1 MKKIVSMLITMAI
14 TMGSGPVLAGTFG
27 IHAPMVRMVPPG
39 QTVSAAFMI
48 LHNHG
53 MKERTVIAAH
63 SDVADAVELHNHI
76 MEDGM
81 MKMRRVD
88 AIAVPG
94 HAEVVLKPGGLHI
107 MLIGLTRGLEVG
119 EKVTLELEFA
129 DGERLSFK
137 APVQMASGEHDHATH
152 DH

>member
-1 MKKIVSMLITMAI
+1 MKKTGSVLIAMVLTMAA
-14 TMGSGPVLAGTFG
+14 GPILAGTFG
-27 IHAPMVRMVPPG
+27 VHAPMVRMVPPG

-53 MKERTVIAAH
+53 MQERTVIAVH

-76 MEDGM
+76 VEDGM

-88 AIAVPG
+88 AIVVPG

-107 MLIGLTRGLEVG
+107 MLIGLARNLEAG
-119 EKVTLELEFA
+119 KNVTLELEFA
-129 DGERLSFK
+129 DGERLSFQ
-137 APVQMASGEHDHATH
+137 APVQMVSKEHDQTTH

>member
-1 MKKIVSMLITMAI
+1 MRKTGSVLIAMVLTMAA
-14 TMGSGPVLAGTFG
+14 GPILAGTFG
-27 IHAPMVRMVPPG
+27 VHAPMVRMVPPG

-53 MKERTVIAAH
+53 MHERTVIAVH

-76 MEDGM
+76 VEDGM

-88 AIAVPG
+88 AIVVPG

-107 MLIGLTRGLEVG
+107 MLIGLARNLEAG
-119 EKVTLELEFA
+119 KNVTLELEFA
-129 DGERLSFK
+129 DGERLSFQ
-137 APVQMASGEHDHATH
+137 APVQRVSKEHDHSTH

>member
-1 MKKIVSMLITMAI
+1 
-14 TMGSGPVLAGTFG
+14 
-27 IHAPMVRMVPPG
+27 
-39 QTVSAAFMI
+39 
-48 LHNHG
+48 
-53 MKERTVIAAH
+53 
-63 SDVADAVELHNHI
+63 
-76 MEDGM
+76 M

-107 MLIGLTRGLEVG
+107 MLIGLTRSLEVG

-137 APVQMASGEHDHATH
+137 APVQMVSGEHDHATH

>member
-1 MKKIVSMLITMAI
+1 MKKTVSMLIAMALTI
-14 TMGSGPVLAGTFG
+14 VSGPVLAGTFG
-27 IHAPMVRMVPPG
+27 VHAPMVRMVPPG

-48 LHNHG
+48 LHNRG

-63 SDVADAVELHNHI
+63 SDVADAVELHKHI

-88 AIAVPG
+88 AIVVPG

-107 MLIGLTRGLEVG
+107 MLIGLTRSLEVG
-119 EKVTLELEFA
+119 KKVTIELEFA
-129 DGERLSFK
+129 DGERLSFE
-137 APVQMASGEHDHATH
+137 APVQMVSKEHDHSTH

>member
-1 MKKIVSMLITMAI
+1 MRKTGSVLIAMVLTMAA
-14 TMGSGPVLAGTFG
+14 GPILAGTFG
-27 IHAPMVRMVPPG
+27 VHAPMVRMVPPG

-53 MKERTVIAAH
+53 MQERTVIAVH

-76 MEDGM
+76 VEDGM

-88 AIAVPG
+88 AIVVPG
-94 HAEVVLKPGGLHI
+94 HAEVVLKPRGLHI
-107 MLIGLTRGLEVG
+107 MLIGLARNLEVG
-119 EKVTLELEFA
+119 KNVTLELEFA
-129 DGERLSFK
+129 DGERLSFQ
-137 APVQMASGEHDHATH
+137 APVQRVSKEHDHSTH

>member
-1 MKKIVSMLITMAI
+1 MKKIISMLITMVI
-14 TMGSGPVLAGTFG
+14 TMGGGPVLAGTFG

-63 SDVADAVELHNHI
+63 SDVADAAELHNHI

-81 MKMRRVD
+81 VKMRRVD
-88 AIAVPG
+88 AIVVPG
-94 HAEVVLKPGGLHI
+94 HAEVALKPGGLHI
-107 MLIGLTRGLEVG
+107 MLIGLNRNLEVG
-119 EKVTLELEFA
+119 KKVTLELEFA

-137 APVQMASGEHDHATH
+137 APVQMVSQEHDHTNH
-152 DH
+152 EH

>member
-1 MKKIVSMLITMAI
+1 MKKTVFMLIAMALTI
-14 TMGSGPVLAGTFG
+14 VSGPVLAGTFG
-27 IHAPMVRMVPPG
+27 VHAPMVRMVPPG

-81 MKMRRVD
+81 MKMRRVA

-129 DGERLSFK
+129 AGARLSFK
-137 APVQMASGEHDHATH
+137 APVQMASGEHDLATH

>member
-1 MKKIVSMLITMAI
+1 MKKTGSMLIAMALTMAA
-14 TMGSGPVLAGTFG
+14 GSVLAGTFG
-27 IHAPMVRMVPPG
+27 VHAPMVRMVPPG
-39 QTVSAAFMI
+39 QTISAAFMI

-63 SDVADAVELHNHI
+63 SNVADAVELHNHI
-76 MEDGM
+76 VEDGM

-88 AIAVPG
+88 AIVVPG

-107 MLIGLTRGLEVG
+107 MLIGLARNLEAG
-119 EKVTLELEFA
+119 KNVTLELEFA
-129 DGERLSFK
+129 DGERLSFQ
-137 APVQMASGEHDHATH
+137 APVQMVSKEHDQTTH

>member
-1 MKKIVSMLITMAI
+1 MKKTGSVLIAMVLTMAA
-14 TMGSGPVLAGTFG
+14 GPILAGTFG
-27 IHAPMVRMVPPG
+27 VHAPMVRMVPPG

-53 MKERTVIAAH
+53 MQERTVIAVH

-76 MEDGM
+76 VEDGM

-88 AIAVPG
+88 AIVVPG

-107 MLIGLTRGLEVG
+107 MLIGLARNLEAG
-119 EKVTLELEFA
+119 KNVTLELEFA
-129 DGERLSFK
+129 DGERLSFQ
-137 APVQMASGEHDHATH
+137 APVQMVSKEHDHSTH

>member
-1 MKKIVSMLITMAI
+1 MKKTGSVLIAMVLTMAA
-14 TMGSGPVLAGTFG
+14 GPILAGTFG
-27 IHAPMVRMVPPG
+27 VHAPMVRMVPPG

-53 MKERTVIAAH
+53 MQERTVIAVH

-76 MEDGM
+76 VEDGM

-88 AIAVPG
+88 AIVVPG

-107 MLIGLTRGLEVG
+107 MLIGLARNLEAG
-119 EKVTLELEFA
+119 KNVTLELEFA
-129 DGERLSFK
+129 DGERLSFQ
-137 APVQMASGEHDHATH
+137 APVQRVSKEHDHSTH

>member
-1 MKKIVSMLITMAI
+1 MRKTGSVLIAMVLTMAA
-14 TMGSGPVLAGTFG
+14 GPILAGTFG
-27 IHAPMVRMVPPG
+27 VHAPMVRMVPPG

-53 MKERTVIAAH
+53 MQERTVIAVH

-76 MEDGM
+76 VEDGM

-88 AIAVPG
+88 AIVVPG

-107 MLIGLTRGLEVG
+107 MLIGLARNLEAG
-119 EKVTLELEFA
+119 KNVTLELEFA
-129 DGERLSFK
+129 DGERLSFQ
-137 APVQMASGEHDHATH
+137 ASVQRVSKEHDHSTH

>member
-1 MKKIVSMLITMAI
+1 MRKTGSVLIAMVLTMAA
-14 TMGSGPVLAGTFG
+14 GPILAGTFG
-27 IHAPMVRMVPPG
+27 VHAPMVRMVPPG

-53 MKERTVIAAH
+53 MQERTVIAVH

-76 MEDGM
+76 VEDGM

-88 AIAVPG
+88 AIVVPG

-107 MLIGLTRGLEVG
+107 MLIGLARNLEAG
-119 EKVTLELEFA
+119 KNVTLELEFA
-129 DGERLSFK
+129 DGERLSFQ
-137 APVQMASGEHDHATH
+137 APVQMVSKEHDQTTH

>member
-1 MKKIVSMLITMAI
+1 MKKTVSMLIATALTI
-14 TMGSGPVLAGTFG
+14 ASGPVLAGTFG
-27 IHAPMVRMVPPG
+27 VQAPMVRMVPPS

-53 MKERTVIAAH
+53 VKERTVIAAH
-63 SDVADAVELHNHI
+63 SDVADSVELHNHI
-76 MEDGM
+76 MEDSM

-88 AIAVPG
+88 SIIVPG

-107 MLIGLTRGLEVG
+107 MLIGLTRRLEVG
-119 EKVTLELEFA
+119 KNVTLELEFA
-129 DGERLSFK
+129 DGERLSFE
-137 APVQMASGEHDHATH
+137 APVQMVSKEHDHSTH